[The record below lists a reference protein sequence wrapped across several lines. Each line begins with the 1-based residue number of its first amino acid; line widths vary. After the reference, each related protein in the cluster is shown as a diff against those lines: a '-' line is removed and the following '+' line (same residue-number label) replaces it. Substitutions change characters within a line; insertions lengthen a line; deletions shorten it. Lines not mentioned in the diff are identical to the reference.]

1 MSALEEKS
9 IVLTV
14 SGGIAAYKAATIA
27 SLLVQ
32 AGAHV
37 DVVLTAGALQF
48 IQPLTF
54 SAITHRPVHSD
65 PFAPWAADFSG
76 HVTLADRADLVIVA
90 PATAATVARLAL
102 GLSDDLLG
110 LIALSTRAPILLA
123 PAMEDRM
130 YRHPTTQQHL
140 QTLTDRGAAVVGPE
154 SGRLASGAKG
164 LGRMSEP
171 ADIVHRAQALVQGA
185 GRLAGA
191 RVVVTAGGTRE
202 PLDPVRYVG
211 NRSSG
216 RMGFAIA
223 EAAVAEGAAVTLIAG
238 PSAIPAPAGAIV
250 VSVESALEMLAAVED
265 AARDAD
271 VLIMAAAVA
280 DFRPETSQASKIKK
294 EHGQDYLDLRL
305 VRNPDILASVNRPG
319 LVKIGFAAETDN
331 LLGHASAKLHAKG
344 LDMIVANDA
353 ASTIGADHSTATFL
367 MADGAVRAFPRLP
380 KQELAFEIV
389 LAAAELLA
397 ASRRGDS

>member
-1 MSALEEKS
+1 MSALEDKS
-9 IVLTV
+9 IVLAV

-130 YRHPTTQQHL
+130 YRHPMTQQHL

-164 LGRMSEP
+164 PGRMSEP
-171 ADIVHRAQALVQGA
+171 ADIVRRALVLVQGA
-185 GRLAGA
+185 GRLSGV

-238 PSAIPAPAGAIV
+238 PSAIPAPAGAII
-250 VSVESALEMLAAVED
+250 VSVESALEMLAAVEE

-280 DFRPETSQASKIKK
+280 DFRPETSYASKIKK
-294 EHGQDYLDLRL
+294 AHGQDYLDLRL

-319 LVKIGFAAETDN
+319 LVKIGFAAETDS
-331 LLGHASAKLHAKG
+331 LLEHASAKLHAKG

>member
-9 IVLTV
+9 IVLAV

-171 ADIVHRAQALVQGA
+171 ADIVRRAQALVQGA

-331 LLGHASAKLHAKG
+331 LLEHASAKLHAKG